1 VTTPVPTLFNLLNLP
16 TKVNNTKISFSDG
29 NLDNPFTQT
38 FDIVAPST
46 VKPLPVSA
54 TNNPNKVVVTSITAS
69 TGLFVGNFTTGTL
82 AFPLV
87 RKADF
92 KGIIVPHLRRGGGF
106 FVFPGSALTTSPIY
120 SGKVL
125 IEAN

>member
-1 VTTPVPTLFNLLNLP
+1 MLTHPSSQLDIERPRRVAALF
-16 TKVNNTKISFSDG
+16 
-29 NLDNPFTQT
+29 
-38 FDIVAPST
+38 
-46 VKPLPVSA
+46 
-54 TNNPNKVVVTSITAS
+54 NKVVVTSITAS